1 MAKEKKNQSVMG
13 RNLMILRKAHKLTQ
27 EQVADILKI
36 KRSTYAYYERDI
48 TPTVENIKKLATL
61 FGVSVHF
68 LMYGCEE
75 GENIFSIE
83 MREKASAY
91 QEEIQKYK
99 LKDLKSDEA
108 ILLSWY
114 KLLSSQNKEKIHKE
128 IKELYE
134 KSN

>member
-13 RNLMILRKAHKLTQ
+13 RTLMILRKAHKLTQ

-68 LMYGCEE
+68 LLYGVDE
-75 GENIFSIE
+75 GENPFSID
-83 MREKASAY
+83 REPLRGY
-91 QEEIQKYK
+91 QDEIQKYK
-99 LKDLKSDEA
+99 LKDLKGDEA

-114 KLLSSQNKEKIHKE
+114 RLLSSQNKEKIHKE